1 MSKSLHLIESMAVF
15 NKDENAGRLSPVK
28 FEDAVKRGQ
37 TTQCL

>member
-1 MSKSLHLIESMAVF
+1 MYKSLYLIASMSVF
-15 NKDENAGRLSPVK
+15 NKDENAGRLSHVK